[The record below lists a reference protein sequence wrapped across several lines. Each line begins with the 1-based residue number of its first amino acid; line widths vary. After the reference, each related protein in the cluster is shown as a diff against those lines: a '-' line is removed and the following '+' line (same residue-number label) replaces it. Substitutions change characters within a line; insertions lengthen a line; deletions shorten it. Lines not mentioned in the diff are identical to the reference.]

1 MKKSKIIFGLF
12 SLIAALGLYLLEFN
26 KMTFARGDLLILVY
40 PTAILVILGVT
51 SLALA
56 GFQWWILSSNTSKI

>member
-26 KMTFARGDLLILVY
+26 KMTFTRGDLLILVY
-40 PTAILVILGVT
+40 PAAILVILGVT

-56 GFQWWILSSNTSKI
+56 GYQWWILSSNTSKI